1 MLEVLDLRGAAPGLR
16 GLLPRP
22 NLTAEAPVAEVRA
35 IVAAVR
41 AGGAAAVRH
50 YTKRFDGADIDEL
63 HRARCGKCHVR
74 VEPGGRTRDALNV
87 ALSRHRNRVH
97 LTEAE
102 WGALIDYLAP
112 REPPTTT
119 PRG

>member
-1 MLEVLDLRGAAPGLR
+1 MTRLGSLFLLLLPLACACTSEAPNAAPVSPSSA
-16 GLLPRP
+16 LLPVP
-22 NLTAEAPVAEVRA
+22 AMA
-35 IVAAVR
+35 
-41 AGGAAAVRH
+41 
-50 YTKRFDGADIDEL
+50 GADIDEL